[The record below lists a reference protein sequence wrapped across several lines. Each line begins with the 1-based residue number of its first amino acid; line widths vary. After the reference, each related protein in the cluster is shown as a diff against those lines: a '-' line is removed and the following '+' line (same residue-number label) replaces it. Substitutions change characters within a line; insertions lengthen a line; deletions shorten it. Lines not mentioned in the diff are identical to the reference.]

1 MRYLLD
7 TDTCIYWLKGN
18 EDIEEKA
25 LKVGLSKIFISF
37 VTLSELYYGA
47 YKSKKVEQNL
57 ANIGI
62 LKNKLSLMD
71 SNESR
76 CEIFGKLKS
85 TLEKDGKI
93 IDDADLLIA
102 ACASDDSATL
112 VTNNER
118 HSKRIKGLK
127 LENWV
132 LKP

>member
-1 MRYLLD
+1 MNYLLD

-18 EDIEEKA
+18 EDIEERA

-47 YKSKKVEQNL
+47 YKSKRVEQNL

-62 LKNKLSLMD
+62 LKNKLSLMN
-71 SNESR
+71 SNESISD
-76 CEIFGKLKS
+76 IFGKIKA

-93 IDDADLLIA
+93 IDDADLFIA
-102 ACASDDSATL
+102 ACALNDNATL
-112 VTNNER
+112 VTNNEK
-118 HSKRIKGLK
+118 HFKKIKGLK
-127 LENWV
+127 VENWV

>member
-1 MRYLLD
+1 MNYLLD

-18 EDIEEKA
+18 EDIEERA

-47 YKSKKVEQNL
+47 YKSKRVEQNL

-71 SNESR
+71 SNESISD
-76 CEIFGKLKS
+76 IFGKIKAM
-85 TLEKDGKI
+85 LEKDGKI
-93 IDDADLLIA
+93 IDDADLFIA
-102 ACASDDSATL
+102 ACALNDNATL
-112 VTNNER
+112 VTNNEK
-118 HSKRIKGLK
+118 HFKKIKGLK
-127 LENWV
+127 VENWV

>member
-1 MRYLLD
+1 MNYLLD

-18 EDIEEKA
+18 EDIEKKA

-47 YKSKKVEQNL
+47 YKSKQVEHNF
-57 ANIGI
+57 ANTNI
-62 LKNKLSLMD
+62 LKKKLRLMD
-71 SNESR
+71 SNESI
-76 CEIFGKLKS
+76 CGIFGKLKAV
-85 TLEKDGKI
+85 LEKDGKI
-93 IDDADLLIA
+93 IDDADLFIA
-102 ACASDDSATL
+102 ACALDYKATL

-118 HSKRIKGLK
+118 HFKRIKGLK

>member
-1 MRYLLD
+1 VNYLLD

-18 EDIEEKA
+18 EDIEERA

-47 YKSKKVEQNL
+47 YKSKRVEQNL

-71 SNESR
+71 SNESISD
-76 CEIFGKLKS
+76 IFGKIKAM
-85 TLEKDGKI
+85 LEKDGKI
-93 IDDADLLIA
+93 IDDADLFIA
-102 ACASDDSATL
+102 ACALNDNATL
-112 VTNNER
+112 VTNNEK
-118 HSKRIKGLK
+118 HFKKIKGLK
-127 LENWV
+127 VENWV